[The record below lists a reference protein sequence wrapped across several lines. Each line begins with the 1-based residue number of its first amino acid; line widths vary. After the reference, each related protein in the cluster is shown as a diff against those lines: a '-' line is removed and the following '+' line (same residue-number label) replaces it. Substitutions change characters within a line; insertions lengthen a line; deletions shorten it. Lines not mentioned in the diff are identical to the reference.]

1 VNEDGKLDHLREF
14 FLLEL
19 GRALWVERRLARQV
33 LPQLVEEVEDDELK
47 RGLDDHRAATEE
59 QEHNVVRVFALLG
72 EEPAAHHSD
81 ALDGIEREHA
91 SAQERV
97 AERSLSDLVH
107 AAAAA
112 RTEHYELALY
122 EELVALARS
131 LGEPEAA
138 RLLEENR
145 IQEER
150 ALERIRDAAHRL
162 HGVLTAR

>member
-1 VNEDGKLDHLREF
+1 VNEDGKLDHLREY

-33 LPQLVEEVEDDELK
+33 LPELIEQVHDEELK

-59 QEHNVVRVFALLG
+59 QEHNVLQVFALLG
-72 EEPAAHHSD
+72 EEPAAHHAD
-81 ALDGIEREHA
+81 ALDGIEREHS
-91 SAQERV
+91 SAEDRV
-97 AERSLSDLVH
+97 SERSLSDLVH
-107 AAAAA
+107 AAAAE

-131 LGEPEAA
+131 LAEPEAA
-138 RLLEENR
+138 RLLEESR

-150 ALERIRDAAHRL
+150 ALERVRDAAKRL